1 MARILPALRLRH
13 VAALAAFMCLPLGLG
28 ATAAPDADAD
38 AAGIEACLV
47 EPAMAGRDLRECGER
62 LFRQCLADAGDA
74 GRQAKDAIACETRRG
89 NAWALIARKAYRD
102 MEARLNDAERRLLR
116 TSQVQF
122 ELELK
127 DLCAAARGLA
137 KGDADLAAAACT
149 SDLIAARAI
158 SLTRLA
164 TGRGASTP

>member
-1 MARILPALRLRH
+1 MARILPAFRSPH
-13 VAALAAFMCLPLGLG
+13 VAALAAFLCLPLGVG
-28 ATAAPDADAD
+28 ARAVQDADVD
-38 AAGIEACLV
+38 AAVIEACLG

-62 LFRQCLADAGDA
+62 LFRQCLTVAGNA
-74 GRQAKDAIACETRRG
+74 GETKGAIACETRRG

-102 MEARLNDAERRLLR
+102 MEARLSDAERRLLR

-149 SDLIAARAI
+149 SDVIAARAL
-158 SLTRLA
+158 SLMRLA